1 MDSRPRKPLSLRG
14 RQREQTHNHLL
25 NVAAGLIG
33 AKGFNATLIDDI
45 ADALS
50 C

>member
-1 MDSRPRKPLSLRG
+1 MDNRPSKPLSLRE

-25 NVAAGLIG
+25 VVAAHLMG
-33 AKGFNATLIDDI
+33 AKGFNATSIDDI
-45 ADALS
+45 ADARS